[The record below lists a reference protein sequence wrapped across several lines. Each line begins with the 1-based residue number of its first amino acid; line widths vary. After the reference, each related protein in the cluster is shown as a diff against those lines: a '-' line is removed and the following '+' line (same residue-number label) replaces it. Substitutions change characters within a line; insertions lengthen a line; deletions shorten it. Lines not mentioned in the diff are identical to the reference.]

1 MIPSNII
8 EDIRYRCDIESVIS
22 SYVTLKRA
30 GSNLKGLCPF
40 HSEKTPSF
48 TVYPATQSFYC
59 FGCGAAGDV
68 ISFVMR
74 AENLDYV
81 SAVEALAK
89 RSGIDLP
96 EFDDSGS
103 QSKGPTRS
111 RVIAMNLE
119 AAKFYRSMLFDEKQ
133 GAPGRIYLSERQL
146 SEATI
151 KRFGLGYSPE
161 RGNNLMKHLI
171 SLGFNEE
178 EIRIAY
184 LGGKGKDGY
193 YDYFRGRVM
202 FPIIDVSGNVIA
214 FGGRIIDSSKSDRKY
229 LNTSDTPAFKKT
241 KNLYALNYAKNTK
254 EGYFILCEGYMDVI
268 AMHAA
273 GFGMAVASLGT
284 AFTSEQARILK
295 KYTDKVILS
304 YDSDDAGQKATDR
317 AIGILDSVGI
327 EAKVLKIT
335 GAKDPDEF
343 IKKYGAAEFKKLLE
357 ESRGKFDFKLDEIK
371 AKYRTDTD
379 EDRIKALGEVTSY
392 IADVYSSVERE
403 IYINKTSSEFK
414 IDFSS
419 IKNDVESKRRK
430 NARENDKKRRGELI
444 RVTLGTDIRVNPDYA
459 KNPKAG
465 RIEEDVLGMLLLNKE
480 YAARNVDGKTLNDD
494 DFSTELGKRVFS
506 YIKEHMEDN
515 SFSSGM
521 LNENFT
527 QDEVSRIFGMVAK
540 RNELKINDDSV
551 FDTYV
556 RALRDTKKDESNMT
570 LEDIIA
576 KKRNVKKA
584 DNQ

>member
-89 RSGIDLP
+89 RSGIDLT

-178 EIRIAY
+178 EIRTAY